1 MGIRIAAGA
10 SVTVKAIM
18 IGAIVLLLLVP
29 LMLLRGLV
37 SERSSLREQA
47 YAKVEEGWGGSL
59 VTSGPVLVI
68 PTERVV
74 TEDFK
79 ARTERGELYVLPST
93 LDADV
98 DLRLEPEPRY
108 VGIYGIPVYL
118 ARLRFEGA
126 FDFSSLRSEAPP
138 GVKYLWQ
145 EARIRIPLSQV
156 KSLRE
161 VKQAAFAGRTL
172 DLGPGS
178 PGELRGVEAAIDS
191 SEIVNSGS
199 VAFRFETVVAGSRA
213 LSVLPLG
220 SRTSMTLRSNWPHPS
235 FQGAFLP
242 VERNISA
249 DGFSARWQ
257 VLELNRSYRQVW
269 KGGEV
274 DEATL
279 AGSAFGVGL
288 YQAVDIYQR
297 GERAI
302 KYALLFIALT
312 FLTFFAWEQVAR
324 VRLHPLQYLL
334 VGLALSTFYL
344 LLIAL
349 SEHIAFA
356 WSYLVAAVALV
367 LLIGTYISGALRS
380 RVRGLVAAA
389 AMAGV
394 YAVLYVL
401 VLSEDY
407 ALLLGAIVL
416 FAALAGVM
424 LVTRS
429 IDWYRLSPADSRGT
443 ESDPPG
449 TEAGHP

>member
-1 MGIRIAAGA
+1 MGIRIAAGG
-10 SVTVKAIM
+10 SVTVKALL

-37 SERSSLREQA
+37 SERSALREQA
-47 YAKVEEGWGGSL
+47 YMKVAEGWGGSL
-59 VTSGPVLVI
+59 VTSGPVLVV

-79 ARTERGELYVLPST
+79 ARTERRDVYVLPT
-93 LDADV
+93 KLDADI

-118 ARLRFEGA
+118 ASVRVEGT
-126 FDFSSLRSEAPP
+126 FDFSTLRIEALP
-138 GVKYLWQ
+138 GVKYLWN
-145 EARIRIPLSQV
+145 EARVRLPLSQV
-156 KSLRE
+156 QSLRE
-161 VKQAAFAGRTL
+161 VKQASFAGQTL
-172 DLGPGS
+172 ELGPAA
-178 PGELRGVEAAIDS
+178 PGELHGVEAMVDS
-191 SEIVNSGS
+191 SEIVNGRT
-199 VAFRFETVVAGSRA
+199 VGFRFETVVAGSRN
-213 LSVLPLG
+213 LSILPLG
-220 SRTSMTLRSNWPHPS
+220 SRTNVTLKSNWPHPS

-242 VERNISA
+242 VERSISGS
-249 DGFSARWQ
+249 GFSARWQ
-257 VLELNRSYRQVW
+257 ALELNRAYRQVW
-269 KGGEV
+269 TRGEV
-274 DEATL
+274 DEGTL
-279 AGSAFGVGL
+279 AASAFGVGL
-288 YQAVDIYQR
+288 YQAVDVYQR

-312 FLTFFAWEQVAR
+312 FLTFFAWEQVTR
-324 VRLHPLQYLL
+324 IRLHPLQYLL

-356 WSYLVAAVALV
+356 WSYLAAAVALV
-367 LLIGTYISGALRS
+367 LLIGVYIAGALRS
-380 RVRGLVAAA
+380 RMRGLAAGT

-416 FAALAGVM
+416 FVALAAVM
-424 LVTRS
+424 LVTRR
-429 IDWYRLSPADSRGT
+429 IDWYRLSSADPL
-443 ESDPPG
+443 E
-449 TEAGHP
+449 TEAEHL